1 GNVTITVTYTKN
13 APAGLLG
20 DVNCD
25 GVVDMKDVTALN
37 AYLVNSGELSAE
49 GLANADV
56 SGTDGVTAYD
66 ATLIAMIALGIS
78 LP

>member
-1 GNVTITVTYTKN
+1 
-13 APAGLLG
+13 LG

-37 AYLVNSGELSAE
+37 AYLMNCGELSAE

-56 SGTDGVTAYD
+56 SGDGNIDAYD
-66 ATLIAMIALGIS
+66 STLIAMISLGLQ
-78 LP
+78 LPTA